1 MDQIIELKNISKS
14 FFTEEGEIQVLKNLD
29 LCLQKGKILGVLGPS
44 GSGKTTILNIL
55 TRLIEPT
62 EGTVSIK
69 GKIGYMFQRDHL
81 LEWRTVRENMRIGLE
96 IQKSK
101 NEEALQRIDELLK
114 CYGLWEFRNRYPKE
128 LSGGMRQRAALIR
141 TLATSPDILL
151 LDEPFSALDYHTRL
165 RVSDDIY
172 QIIKK
177 EKKDAI
183 LVSHDI
189 AEAMCL

>member
-1 MDQIIELKNISKS
+1 
-14 FFTEEGEIQVLKNLD
+14 
-29 LCLQKGKILGVLGPS
+29 
-44 GSGKTTILNIL
+44 
-55 TRLIEPT
+55 
-62 EGTVSIK
+62 
-69 GKIGYMFQRDHL
+69 
-81 LEWRTVRENMRIGLE
+81 
-96 IQKSK
+96 
-101 NEEALQRIDELLK
+101 
-114 CYGLWEFRNRYPKE
+114 
-128 LSGGMRQRAALIR
+128 
-141 TLATSPDILL
+141 L